1 MECSLKEHI
10 TTLSFAAYESVTEMG
25 SGNYGCSHYRRRCKI
40 RAPCC
45 DEIFDC
51 RHCHNDSKNS
61 LDVDPL
67 KRHDIPRHDIK
78 RKNKEVRK
86 IERIRSF
93 ALCVILNR
101 MFNKN
106 ASNAGFAWGSTFAQ
120 NATSSM
126 MMYSCPVCS
135 RSYCDM
141 SRVWE
146 QLDQEVASTAMPEM
160 YQDKKV
166 WILCNDCAETSEVN
180 FHIVAHKCPSCK
192 SYNTRQTR
200 GGSSSCSNITD
211 MIR

>member
-78 RKNKEVRK
+78 K
-86 IERIRSF
+86 IALIWKPNERRRLESQ
-93 ALCVILNR
+93 
-101 MFNKN
+101 
-106 ASNAGFAWGSTFAQ
+106 SN
-120 NATSSM
+120 
-126 MMYSCPVCS
+126 C
-135 RSYCDM
+135 
-141 SRVWE
+141 
-146 QLDQEVASTAMPEM
+146 L
-160 YQDKKV
+160 
-166 WILCNDCAETSEVN
+166 I
-180 FHIVAHKCPSCK
+180 I
-192 SYNTRQTR
+192 
-200 GGSSSCSNITD
+200 
-211 MIR
+211 

>member
-1 MECSLKEHI
+1 MRYLI
-10 TTLSFAAYESVTEMG
+10 A
-25 SGNYGCSHYRRRCKI
+25 
-40 RAPCC
+40 
-45 DEIFDC
+45 
-51 RHCHNDSKNS
+51 
-61 LDVDPL
+61 
-67 KRHDIPRHDIK
+67 DIAIMTQ
-78 RKNKEVRK
+78 
-86 IERIRSF
+86 RSF
-93 ALCVILNR
+93 AHCVILNR

-106 ASNAGFAWGSTFAQ
+106 ASSAGFAWGSTFAQ

-126 MMYSCPVCS
+126 MMSRRINTTVINVESAERVARRISFTVTHVYIFDTTKNIIVLPCGHTMHLECVMQMEQHFQYSCPVCS
-135 RSYCDM
+135 KSYCDM

-200 GGSSSCSNITD
+200 GGSSSCSNITE
-211 MIR
+211 MVR